1 MLRIGLT
8 GGIGSGKTTVAR
20 IFEVLGVPVYYAD
33 DASKRIMETED
44 EIRNGIIEIFG
55 KEAYIKGRLNRPFI
69 ASIAFHDQEKLN
81 QLNAIVHPATLAD
94 AVQWMSTQTGSYL
107 VKEAALI
114 FESGAEKLLDKV
126 IGVTAPLE
134 MRIQR
139 VMVRDS
145 ISREKIEARMKGQMD
160 EQQKIALCDYVITN
174 DETTSVLSQVL
185 ELHKTFCGIA

>member
-94 AVQWMSTQTGSYL
+94 AVQWMSTQTGPYL